1 MTLTTNGSYHYVIAS
16 RKYHTRKRISARAIV
31 TSRGIVVLSSLPT
44 TLYSL
49 HPTNKRTTKQINFV
63 AKLSEN
69 FVSVCVRVPSN
80 LFLFTIETSTANPS
94 HAPLVHDTYDGETVR
109 TVLCI
114 YTVLLFFIIYCL
126 RNRCGFNLLLKTFF
140 RNRNS
145 IAVTSR
151 AVNIVSVQ

>member
-1 MTLTTNGSYHYVIAS
+1 MAHIIMLSQVVNITQGRELVRALSS
-16 RKYHTRKRISARAIV
+16 RHAAD
-31 TSRGIVVLSSLPT
+31 IVVLSSLPT
-44 TLYSL
+44 AIYNL

-126 RNRCGFNLLLKTFF
+126 RNRCGFNLLVKTFF
-140 RNRNS
+140 RNRKS

-151 AVNIVSVQ
+151 AVNIVSVH